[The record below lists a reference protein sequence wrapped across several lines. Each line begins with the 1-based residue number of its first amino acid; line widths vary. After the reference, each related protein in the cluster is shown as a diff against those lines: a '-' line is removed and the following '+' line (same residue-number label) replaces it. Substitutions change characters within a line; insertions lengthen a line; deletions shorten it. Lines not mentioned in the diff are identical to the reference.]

1 MQRQHYVIALLIGWI
16 YLATVTA
23 IDGDCWQGVDCVT
36 CGGWQGGIYGV
47 PVCCAYCEKSGMAL
61 RPTSCDCLHNGD
73 DKPKISGNSTIIDN
87 EQLELKCNSIWGRSF
102 TSYKWFRNGM
112 VINGATNEMYQTIN
126 FKREGASHY
135 FCQVSNGILTK
146 TSDIVTVTA
155 LYLEKPKVV
164 GKTEV
169 EMYGLLILYCES
181 HGVPAINS
189 YEWFRNGKTLGN
201 GLSVRLIVNTIYA
214 GSFSCEVSNG
224 IFKKLSDPVP
234 VTVLSTHLYKAGK
247 LYVNW
252 SEPVHTNGDVR
263 KYELCHKL
271 LNGDEG
277 MNTNEHC
284 HELDGKVTAMT
295 IIGLRPFSA
304 YQITMQAFYE
314 EGLSQKAAIN
324 ASTYEGVPWNVQ
336 NLSVNEPTS
345 TSFEVEWDPPE
356 NIFGIFQGY
365 TVEHSLA
372 NSESLE
378 VGCQDII
385 QRSCKIDGL
394 KPYTEYDVQVTVRNQ
409 AFKNTTVETFRTKTA
424 VPSNVQ
430 NLRVNKSTSTSFEL
444 EWDPPENIFGIL
456 QGYTV
461 EYSLA
466 NSESLEVG
474 CQNTFQRRC
483 KIDGLKPYTEYDV
496 QVTVRN
502 QAFKNT
508 TVETFRTRTAAPP
521 PFQGSLWDIENVTSN
536 SFTIKLVQF
545 DETNGPI
552 EQYIVIARKL
562 ERGVSPTI
570 HPSIYTNEDIS
581 KAKDGLFV
589 AKIIT
594 ERDTFGQFVVIRSIN
609 ASQIRTKRD
618 LTLDEFTLEAN
629 TYYTVFIRGITEDGH
644 FQSTLWYTPLFL
656 PEEDETAHKAGV
668 NLALIIGG
676 SVGIVVFITLCFVA
690 FYWFYF
696 RTRRRK
702 DKEMKNEEQEEEGSE
717 IYDEGSMIYNE
728 LPEEG
733 SEIYAVLPELSV
745 DDHEKPAHH
754 DPDDKPPPLPPRD
767 RNSSTMTSSIKDRGQ
782 EPVTAQ
788 DETSNSD
795 VYVYRTPDDNDI
807 LPNAKINPHKDKKL
821 NSESDVYFYR
831 TPIDENDILPKAKI
845 NPDNSIDFQQNEDV
859 SINTP
864 ED

>member
-234 VTVLSTHLYKAGK
+234 VTVLFPSTPANLSATHLYKAGK

-356 NIFGIFQGY
+356 NIFGIF
-365 TVEHSLA
+365 
-372 NSESLE
+372 
-378 VGCQDII
+378 
-385 QRSCKIDGL
+385 
-394 KPYTEYDVQVTVRNQ
+394 
-409 AFKNTTVETFRTKTA
+409 
-424 VPSNVQ
+424 
-430 NLRVNKSTSTSFEL
+430 
-444 EWDPPENIFGIL
+444 

-745 DDHEKPAHH
+745 
-754 DPDDKPPPLPPRD
+754 
-767 RNSSTMTSSIKDRGQ
+767 
-782 EPVTAQ
+782 
-788 DETSNSD
+788 
-795 VYVYRTPDDNDI
+795 
-807 LPNAKINPHKDKKL
+807 
-821 NSESDVYFYR
+821 
-831 TPIDENDILPKAKI
+831 
-845 NPDNSIDFQQNEDV
+845 
-859 SINTP
+859 
-864 ED
+864 

>member
-234 VTVLSTHLYKAGK
+234 VTVLFPSTPANLSATHLYKAGK

-295 IIGLRPFSA
+295 IIGL
-304 YQITMQAFYE
+304 I
-314 EGLSQKAAIN
+314 
-324 ASTYEGVPWNVQ
+324 PWNVQ

-356 NIFGIFQGY
+356 NIFGIF
-365 TVEHSLA
+365 
-372 NSESLE
+372 
-378 VGCQDII
+378 
-385 QRSCKIDGL
+385 
-394 KPYTEYDVQVTVRNQ
+394 
-409 AFKNTTVETFRTKTA
+409 
-424 VPSNVQ
+424 
-430 NLRVNKSTSTSFEL
+430 
-444 EWDPPENIFGIL
+444 

-508 TVETFRTRTAAPP
+508 TVETFRTRTA
-521 PFQGSLWDIENVTSN
+521 
-536 SFTIKLVQF
+536 
-545 DETNGPI
+545 
-552 EQYIVIARKL
+552 
-562 ERGVSPTI
+562 
-570 HPSIYTNEDIS
+570 
-581 KAKDGLFV
+581 
-589 AKIIT
+589 
-594 ERDTFGQFVVIRSIN
+594 
-609 ASQIRTKRD
+609 
-618 LTLDEFTLEAN
+618 
-629 TYYTVFIRGITEDGH
+629 
-644 FQSTLWYTPLFL
+644 
-656 PEEDETAHKAGV
+656 V

-728 LPEEG
+728 
-733 SEIYAVLPELSV
+733 
-745 DDHEKPAHH
+745 
-754 DPDDKPPPLPPRD
+754 
-767 RNSSTMTSSIKDRGQ
+767 
-782 EPVTAQ
+782 
-788 DETSNSD
+788 
-795 VYVYRTPDDNDI
+795 
-807 LPNAKINPHKDKKL
+807 
-821 NSESDVYFYR
+821 
-831 TPIDENDILPKAKI
+831 
-845 NPDNSIDFQQNEDV
+845 
-859 SINTP
+859 
-864 ED
+864 

>member
-16 YLATVTA
+16 YLATVT
-23 IDGDCWQGVDCVT
+23 
-36 CGGWQGGIYGV
+36 
-47 PVCCAYCEKSGMAL
+47 
-61 RPTSCDCLHNGD
+61 GD

-234 VTVLSTHLYKAGK
+234 VTVLFPSTPANLSATHLYKAGK

-365 TVEHSLA
+365 TVE
-372 NSESLE
+372 
-378 VGCQDII
+378 
-385 QRSCKIDGL
+385 
-394 KPYTEYDVQVTVRNQ
+394 
-409 AFKNTTVETFRTKTA
+409 
-424 VPSNVQ
+424 
-430 NLRVNKSTSTSFEL
+430 
-444 EWDPPENIFGIL
+444 
-456 QGYTV
+456 
-461 EYSLA
+461 YSLA

-508 TVETFRTRTAAPP
+508 TVETFRTRTA
-521 PFQGSLWDIENVTSN
+521 
-536 SFTIKLVQF
+536 
-545 DETNGPI
+545 
-552 EQYIVIARKL
+552 
-562 ERGVSPTI
+562 
-570 HPSIYTNEDIS
+570 
-581 KAKDGLFV
+581 
-589 AKIIT
+589 
-594 ERDTFGQFVVIRSIN
+594 
-609 ASQIRTKRD
+609 
-618 LTLDEFTLEAN
+618 
-629 TYYTVFIRGITEDGH
+629 
-644 FQSTLWYTPLFL
+644 
-656 PEEDETAHKAGV
+656 V

-745 DDHEKPAHH
+745 
-754 DPDDKPPPLPPRD
+754 
-767 RNSSTMTSSIKDRGQ
+767 
-782 EPVTAQ
+782 
-788 DETSNSD
+788 
-795 VYVYRTPDDNDI
+795 
-807 LPNAKINPHKDKKL
+807 
-821 NSESDVYFYR
+821 
-831 TPIDENDILPKAKI
+831 
-845 NPDNSIDFQQNEDV
+845 
-859 SINTP
+859 
-864 ED
+864 